1 MKIYFKKVMYQIKR
15 FFKKCKNVI
24 RWFPTIWK
32 DEDWDSSYITEILI
46 KKLEHQRDFFASN
59 KPYTVDAVVKANQIQ
74 NAINLLHMTKD
85 SWEFYECEVMEG
97 LDAKWGK
104 GVLRFEPLGNGTS
117 ELHIDYDGVKTEED
131 KEQYTKEFREGMAQ
145 VMKQY
150 KKDKREA
157 FKYLADHIDFW
168 WD

>member
-1 MKIYFKKVMYQIKR
+1 MYQIKR
-15 FFKKCKNVI
+15 FFRKCKNVI

-32 DEDWDSSYITEILI
+32 DEDWDHSYTMEILI
-46 KKLEHQRDFFASN
+46 KKLEHQRDFFASD
-59 KPYTVDAVVKANQIQ
+59 KPYTVDAKEKANQIQ
-74 NAINLLHMTKD
+74 NAIDLLHMT
-85 SWEFYECEVMEG
+85 SNTWEFYECQIMDELKE
-97 LDAKWGK
+97 KWGE
-104 GVLRFEPLGNGTS
+104 GVIRLEPLGNGTS
-117 ELHIDYDGVKTEED
+117 ELHIDYDRVKTKKD
-131 KEQYTKEFREGMAQ
+131 KEQYSKEFREGMEQ